1 MCVDGGK
8 SVKFMYS
15 EDECASMFMWKDHQN
30 IDSLENEAF
39 FFSDL
44 NIYMLLTQNVYC
56 RRSF

>member
-39 FFSDL
+39 FFL
-44 NIYMLLTQNVYC
+44 WFKHLYAPYRKCILP
-56 RRSF
+56 